1 MINFNEVV
9 PSAYQETRDFIN
21 QFNGF
26 EIEKADRKSV
36 TFTNG
41 IEVSYSLNVSDM
53 GLGAYVKSP
62 KNSLALVIQVVVR
75 VTIDGVYATNFGC
88 MSDADNALCLLWFQQ
103 KDKAGYV
110 AEKISQSTAQAKY
123 ERLINGVEPRSLKR
137 G

>member
-21 QFNGF
+21 KFASF

-53 GLGAYVKSP
+53 GLSAFVKSP
-62 KNSLALVIQVVVR
+62 TNSLALAIQVVVR
-75 VTIDGVYATNFGC
+75 VTIDGVYATSFGC
-88 MSDADNALCLLWFQQ
+88 MSDADNALCLLWFQHQ
-103 KDKAGYV
+103 AKAGYV
-110 AEKISQSTAQAKY
+110 AENLSNSNAKAKY
-123 ERLINGVEPRSLKR
+123 ERIMRMIPHLSPQD
-137 G
+137 

>member
-21 QFNGF
+21 QFNSF
-26 EIEKADRKSV
+26 DIEKADRKSV

-41 IEVSYSLNVSDM
+41 IKVSYSLDVSDM

-62 KNSLALVIQVVVR
+62 TNAMALTIQVVVR
-75 VTIDGVYATNFGC
+75 VTIDGVYATSFGC

-103 KDKAGYV
+103 QDKAGYV
-110 AEKISQSTAQAKY
+110 AEKLSQSTAQAKY

>member
-41 IEVSYSLNVSDM
+41 IKVSYSLDVSDM
-53 GLGAYVKSP
+53 GLGSYVQKY
-62 KNSLALVIQVVVR
+62 NDAMALPIQVVVR
-75 VTIDGVYATNFGC
+75 VTIDGVYATSFGC
-88 MSDADNALCLLWFQQ
+88 MSDADNALCLLWFQE
-103 KDKAGYV
+103 KDKLGYV
-110 AEKISQSTAQAKY
+110 AEKLAKSNAEAKY
-123 ERLINGVEPRSLKR
+123 KR
-137 G
+137 IMKG

>member
-9 PSAYQETRDFIN
+9 PSADQETRDFIN

-41 IEVSYSLNVSDM
+41 IKVSYSLDVSDM
-53 GLGAYVKSP
+53 GLGSYVKNP
-62 KNSLALVIQVVVR
+62 TNALALPIQVVVR
-75 VTIDGVYATNFGC
+75 VTIDGVYATSFGC
-88 MSDADNALCLLWFQQ
+88 MSDDDNALCLLWFQQ
-103 KDKAGYV
+103 QAQLGYV
-110 AEKISQSTAQAKY
+110 AEKLAKSNAEAKY
-123 ERLINGVEPRSLKR
+123 KRLINGVEPRSLKR

>member
-9 PSAYQETRDFIN
+9 PSADQETRDFIN

-41 IEVSYSLNVSDM
+41 IKVSYSLDVSDM
-53 GLGAYVKSP
+53 GLGSYVKNP
-62 KNSLALVIQVVVR
+62 TNALALPIQVVVR
-75 VTIDGVYATNFGC
+75 VTIDGVYATSFGC

-103 KDKAGYV
+103 QAQLGYV
-110 AEKISQSTAQAKY
+110 AEKLAKSNAEAKY
-123 ERLINGVEPRSLKR
+123 KRLINGVEPRSLKR

>member
-1 MINFNEVV
+1 MINFNEVI
-9 PSAYQETRDFIN
+9 PNAYQETRDFIN

-26 EIEKADRKSV
+26 EIAKADAKSV

-41 IEVSYSLNVSDM
+41 LEVSYSLDVNSI

-62 KNSLALVIQVVVR
+62 KNALALPIQVVVR
-75 VTIDGVYATNFGC
+75 VTIDGVYATSFGC
-88 MSDADNALCLLWFQQ
+88 MSDADNVLCLLWFQE
-103 KDKAGYV
+103 KDQLGYV
-110 AEKISQSTAQAKY
+110 AEKLSKSTAQAKY

>member
-26 EIEKADRKSV
+26 DIEKADRKSV

-41 IEVSYSLNVSDM
+41 IKVSYSLDVSDM
-53 GLGAYVKSP
+53 GLGSYVKSP
-62 KNSLALVIQVVVR
+62 TNSLALPIQVVVR
-75 VTIDGVYATNFGC
+75 VTIDGVYATSFGC

-103 KDKAGYV
+103 QDKAGYV
-110 AEKISQSTAQAKY
+110 AEKLAQSDAQARY
-123 ERLINGVEPRSLKR
+123 ERIMKG
-137 G
+137 